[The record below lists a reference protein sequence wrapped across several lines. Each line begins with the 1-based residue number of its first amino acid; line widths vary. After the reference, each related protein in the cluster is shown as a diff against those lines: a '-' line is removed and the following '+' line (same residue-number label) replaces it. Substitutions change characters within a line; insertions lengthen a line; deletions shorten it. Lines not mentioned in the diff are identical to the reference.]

1 MLNREASWLD
11 FNDRVLDEAC
21 NPDNPLMERLK
32 FLAITASNLDEFFMV
47 RVANLR
53 DRVEGGYKGMDP
65 SGRTAWEQLALAAE
79 KSHRLMARQY
89 ATLERILTELHGQG
103 IAFLT
108 MDQLN
113 AQQSDYLSA
122 YFDDTVYPVL
132 TPLAIDASR
141 PFPVVANRS
150 LNLAVR
156 LRRLQGDADD
166 EMHYAV
172 VQVPAILPRF
182 VEVPRTAEHRCFVLL
197 ESLMFRRM
205 GSLFSGYEVMAHCPF
220 RITRNSDLSID
231 EAVDDLLDEIAK
243 SLKKRK
249 WGDPVR
255 LELQKGLSTERAV
268 DPQIKNF
275 LVKML
280 DVDKPDIY
288 HTDGPLDLTAYMR
301 FSRLAGFEHLRDK
314 PWQPQKPADFPEGED
329 IFALIRQRD
338 RLVHLPYESF
348 DAVEQFARRAAT
360 DPDVLA
366 IKQTL
371 YRVSGNSPIVAALIT
386 AAENGK
392 QVTVLVELKARFDE
406 ENNIG
411 WARKLEQAGCHVI
424 YGLSG
429 LKIHAK
435 MLLVVRREDDGIR
448 RYVHMATGNYN
459 DSTAKLYT
467 DIGMFTCR
475 ETVGADASALFNY
488 LTGYSQP
495 TAWRKLKVAPRGL
508 RDFFY
513 AMINREI
520 ENARMGRAARIV
532 AKVNSLIDEGVI
544 LRLYEASAAGVKV
557 DLIVRGMC
565 CLVAGVPGLSQNIT
579 VRSIV
584 GRYLE
589 HSRIFCFENGGIPEF
604 YLSSAD
610 WMQRNLD
617 RRVEIAFPVESEALK
632 QRLMGI
638 LEVSLRDNTKAR
650 VMGPD
655 GVYTMAQPQEG
666 EEAIHSQLYFYEEAV
681 RAALQEE

>member
-21 NPDNPLMERLK
+21 NPGNPLMERLK

-47 RVANLR
+47 RMANLR
-53 DRVEGGYKGMDP
+53 DRVDGGYKGVDP
-65 SGRTAWEQLALAAE
+65 SGRTAWEQMALAAD
-79 KSHRLMARQY
+79 KAHKLMARQY
-89 ATLERILTELHGQG
+89 ATLNDILRELSDE
-103 IAFLT
+103 AVFLS
-108 MDQLN
+108 MDELN
-113 AQQSDYLSA
+113 AEQAEYLSLF
-122 YFDDTVYPVL
+122 FDDTVYPVL
-132 TPLAIDASR
+132 TPLAIDAGR

-156 LRRLQGDADD
+156 LRRLQREDD
-166 EMHYAV
+166 DMLYAV

-182 VEVPRTAEHRCFVLL
+182 IEVPRTADRRCFVLL
-197 ESLMFRRM
+197 EKLMFQRM
-205 GSLFSGYEVMAHCPF
+205 ASLFPGYEVLAHCPF

-231 EAVDDLLDEIAK
+231 EAVDDLLDEISK

-255 LELQKGLSTERAV
+255 LELQKGLGGERAV
-268 DPQIKNF
+268 DEQIKAF

-280 DVDKPDIY
+280 DVDKPDVY
-288 HTDGPLDLTAYMR
+288 HADGPLDLTAYMK
-301 FSRLAGFEHLRDK
+301 FSRLSGLEHLRDK
-314 PWQPQKPADFPEGED
+314 PWKPQRAADFPENED
-329 IFALIRQRD
+329 IFKLIRQRD

-348 DAVEQFARRAAT
+348 DAVERFARRAAV

-371 YRVSGNSPIVAALIT
+371 YRVSGNSPIVGSLIT

-467 DIGMFTCR
+467 DIGLFTCR

-513 AMINREI
+513 AMIGREI

-544 LRLYEASAAGVKV
+544 RRLYEASEAGVKIE
-557 DLIVRGMC
+557 LIVRGMC
-565 CLVAGVPGLSQNIT
+565 CLKAGVPGLSQNIS
-579 VRSIV
+579 VRSII

-589 HSRIFCFENGGIPEF
+589 HSRIFYFENGGIPEV

-632 QRLMGI
+632 DKLCHI
-638 LEVSLRDNTKAR
+638 LHISLSDNVKAR
-650 VMGPD
+650 AMGPD
-655 GVYTMAQPQEG
+655 GVYTMVQPQEG
-666 EEAIHSQLYFYEEAV
+666 EEFINSQQYFCDEAIKAAQEA
-681 RAALQEE
+681 